1 MGRNERDRLALCSGT
16 PRAADAVDV
25 VGHRRRQ
32 VVVIDVGHALDV
44 ESARRNVRRAE
55 DLQFCTAELA
65 QDETALRLR
74 EVAAERVD
82 EIAALCELHHERTGA
97 LLRGAEH
104 HGKIRCLLVDGGT
117 EAIELVPCTDGN
129 DDLLDGSEGH
139 CLSRETDVRGVGHEP
154 LCQAH
159 NALGHRCREECE
171 LIVLCH
177 SAEQGLHIL
186 DEAHLQHLIRLVED
200 DLVYTA
206 ERKRSAPYVIEQTS
220 RRTDDELR
228 TAAQLFLLALDI
240 RPAIDHNGANTKG
253 LGERFGD
260 ALDLD
265 GELARRCD
273 DECLR
278 RRALRL
284 DAHKE
289 RQEISECLARPRLR
303 LCDYVA
309 PRAHGRDRLLL
320 HGGRLCDA
328 LFLEECGQCLR
339 DAELVEMR
347 HDESTSAPVSVMRM
361 VFSHCAESVPSF
373 VRTVH
378 PSVRSTVTS

>member
-1 MGRNERDRLALCSGT
+1 MVTL
-16 PRAADAVDV
+16 P
-25 VGHRRRQ
+25 
-32 VVVIDVGHALDV
+32 
-44 ESARRNVRRAE
+44 SASVPRRA
-55 DLQFCTAELA
+55 
-65 QDETALRLR
+65 
-74 EVAAERVD
+74 
-82 EIAALCELHHERTGA
+82 
-97 LLRGAEH
+97 
-104 HGKIRCLLVDGGT
+104 
-117 EAIELVPCTDGN
+117 
-129 DDLLDGSEGH
+129 
-139 CLSRETDVRGVGHEP
+139 
-154 LCQAH
+154 
-159 NALGHRCREECE
+159 
-171 LIVLCH
+171 
-177 SAEQGLHIL
+177 
-186 DEAHLQHLIRLVED
+186 
-200 DLVYTA
+200 
-206 ERKRSAPYVIEQTS
+206 S

-228 TAAQLFLLALDI
+228 TAAQFVLLPLDI
-240 RPAIDHNGANTKG
+240 RPAIDHNGANPKG

-273 DECLR
+273 DEGLC

-284 DAHKE
+284 DARKE
-289 RQEISECLARPRLR
+289 RQEIGERLARPRLC
-303 LCDYVA
+303 LCDHVA
-309 PRAHGRDRLLL
+309 SCAHGRDRLLL